1 MNNRFRFDAPSVADE
16 EELDDQLV
24 AYNLRKVPCRQGETF
39 VKFCRCAYNEK
50 NELERIMDEKIY
62 EITNKIF
69 MYFQIKGCSIQM
81 SNGCNP
87 YSIIIVDDVKIG

>member
-1 MNNRFRFDAPSVADE
+1 MGLTEDICLGCLIFLE
-16 EELDDQLV
+16 
-24 AYNLRKVPCRQGETF
+24 KVFINGRIN
-39 VKFCRCAYNEK
+39 NEK

>member
-1 MNNRFRFDAPSVADE
+1 M
-16 EELDDQLV
+16 ELTEDICLGC
-24 AYNLRKVPCRQGETF
+24 LIFLEKVFINGRIN
-39 VKFCRCAYNEK
+39 NEK
-50 NELERIMDEKIY
+50 NELERIMDEKTY

>member
-24 AYNLRKVPCRQGETF
+24 AYNLRKVPCRQGEPF

-50 NELERIMDEKIY
+50 MNWSAVCWHAVSSGISCRLSLYGWRRITGDRALLPD
-62 EITNKIF
+62 
-69 MYFQIKGCSIQM
+69 C
-81 SNGCNP
+81 
-87 YSIIIVDDVKIG
+87 

>member
-1 MNNRFRFDAPSVADE
+1 L
-16 EELDDQLV
+16 ELTEDICLGC
-24 AYNLRKVPCRQGETF
+24 LIFLEKVFINGRIN
-39 VKFCRCAYNEK
+39 NEK

>member
-1 MNNRFRFDAPSVADE
+1 M
-16 EELDDQLV
+16 ELTEDICLGC
-24 AYNLRKVPCRQGETF
+24 LIFLEKVFINGRIN
-39 VKFCRCAYNEK
+39 NEK

>member
-1 MNNRFRFDAPSVADE
+1 
-16 EELDDQLV
+16 
-24 AYNLRKVPCRQGETF
+24 
-39 VKFCRCAYNEK
+39 
-50 NELERIMDEKIY
+50 MDEKIY

-87 YSIIIVDDVKIG
+87 YSIIIVDDCGGIAPIEPFPKNTSSPEFMPVRTTQPF

>member
-1 MNNRFRFDAPSVADE
+1 MI
-16 EELDDQLV
+16 
-24 AYNLRKVPCRQGETF
+24 
-39 VKFCRCAYNEK
+39 NEK

>member
-1 MNNRFRFDAPSVADE
+1 MGCLIFLE
-16 EELDDQLV
+16 
-24 AYNLRKVPCRQGETF
+24 KVLINGRIN
-39 VKFCRCAYNEK
+39 NEK

>member
-24 AYNLRKVPCRQGETF
+24 AYNLRKVPCRQGEPF

-50 NELERIMDEKIY
+50 MNWSAVYWHAVSSGTYCRLSLYGWRRITGDRALLPD
-62 EITNKIF
+62 
-69 MYFQIKGCSIQM
+69 C
-81 SNGCNP
+81 
-87 YSIIIVDDVKIG
+87 

>member
-1 MNNRFRFDAPSVADE
+1 M
-16 EELDDQLV
+16 ELTEDICLGC
-24 AYNLRKVPCRQGETF
+24 LIFLEKVFINGRIN
-39 VKFCRCAYNEK
+39 NEK
-50 NELERIMDEKIY
+50 NELERKKKKKIY